1 MTVTI
6 AEVISKEQR
15 LTATDPMAHSNYW
28 KV

>member
-1 MTVTI
+1 MTVTNGE
-6 AEVISKEQR
+6 AVNKEQR